1 MKKTL
6 VKTRKVSKNVMLYK
20 EGNGTGLCCW

>member
-6 VKTRKVSKNVMLYK
+6 IKTKKASKSVMLYK
-20 EGNGTGLCCW
+20 EGNGSGLCCW

>member
-6 VKTRKVSKNVMLYK
+6 VKTRKETKSVMLYK
-20 EGNGTGLCCW
+20 EGNGGGVCCW

>member
-6 VKTRKVSKNVMLYK
+6 VKTRKESKNVMLYK
-20 EGNGTGLCCW
+20 EGNGSGLCCW